1 MAINFPAGLIYL
13 RYQFIKDLPVPI
25 RFLRNASI
33 KTKLMV
39 SMAACMLLFV
49 VISAVLS
56 VTLTAEG
63 LRQRAVQQELPAVIG
78 EIRNDV
84 RREIAVPLAMSLG
97 LANNTLLYQWETDGL
112 PDEGVAAW
120 QAYAQQLKKVSNAT
134 LVFWASDS
142 TAKFFNDKGFDR
154 MLEKTGTQDDWL
166 PKFLA
171 GGKPFELNL
180 DHDVS
185 MNKTM
190 LFINARV
197 DTGAGKLAVAGMG
210 LSVEQ
215 MANTVREYKVG
226 ESGFVYM
233 VRGDGNVVIHRDTK
247 VADGKHLLKDMP
259 GFTPEIAGK
268 LLNNA
273 EFAHVIVDGDGG
285 KRLVASSF
293 MPELSLYLIA
303 DVPEAEI
310 LGGLA
315 RSATIAALVA
325 GLIGGGIGLFIIFLV
340 SRAITAPVARAA
352 VMLNEIADGN
362 GDLTR
367 RMAVESRDEV
377 GALAE
382 GFNRFV
388 SSLNRTM
395 TNVRTSTNA
404 IAEASSE
411 IAAGNMNLSA
421 RTESQASSLE
431 ETAATMEE
439 LTSTVKQNAENAR
452 QANQLV
458 MAASGQA
465 EKGGAVVGEVV
476 QTMGSITDSSRRIA
490 DIISVI
496 DGIAFQTNILALNA
510 AVEAARAGEQ
520 GRGFAVVATEV
531 RNLAQ
536 RSAAAAREIK
546 ELINDSVGK
555 VEAGSRLVDAAGATM
570 HDIVTSV
577 KQVADLMG
585 EIASASNEQSHG
597 ITQVNQSIVEMD
609 NVTQQNAALVE
620 EAAAAAGALQQE
632 SARLAEVVAVFTL
645 EETEA
650 PVRAPVAFAAPVRP
664 VIASPAAQRK
674 AKAAPRI
681 EAENWEEF

>member
-1 MAINFPAGLIYL
+1 MA
-13 RYQFIKDLPVPI
+13 V

-33 KTKLMV
+33 KTKLMF
-39 SMAACMLLFV
+39 SMAGCMLLFV
-49 VISAVLS
+49 LISAVLS
-56 VTLTAEG
+56 VTLTAKS
-63 LRQRAVQQELPAVIG
+63 LRQRAVDQELPAVVG

-84 RREIAVPLAMSLG
+84 RREIAVPLAMSLA
-97 LANNTLLYQWETDGL
+97 LANNSYLFGWEQEGL
-112 PDEGVAAW
+112 PDTGLPAW
-120 QAYAQQLKKVSNAT
+120 QAYAQKLKNAGKAT
-134 LVFWASDS
+134 MIFWASAS
-142 TAKFFNDKGFDR
+142 NGRFMTDKGLDR
-154 MLEKTGTQDDWL
+154 TLDLAGGQDDWM

-171 GGKPFELNL
+171 TGKPFELNL
-180 DHDVS
+180 DHDVTL
-185 MNKTM
+185 KQTM

-197 DTGAGKLAVAGMG
+197 EAGEGKLAVAGMG
-210 LSVEQ
+210 LSVED
-215 MANTVREYKVG
+215 MARKVREYRIGK
-226 ESGFVYM
+226 SGYVYM
-233 VRGDGNVVIHRDTK
+233 VRGDGNVVVHRDTAL
-247 VADGKHLLKDMP
+247 ADGKHVLKDLP
-259 GFTPEIAGK
+259 GFTPELSSA
-268 LLNNA
+268 LLRGA
-273 EFAHVIVDGDGG
+273 EFSHATIDTKDGP
-285 KRLVASSF
+285 RLVASSF
-293 MPELSLYLIA
+293 VPELGLYVIA
-303 DVPEAEI
+303 EVPEAEV

-315 RSATIAALVA
+315 RAATIAALIA
-325 GLIGGGIGLFIIFLV
+325 GLAGGGIGLFVIFLV
-340 SRAITAPVARAA
+340 SRAIAAPVARAA
-352 VMLNEIADGN
+352 GMLNEIADGN

-367 RMAVESRDEV
+367 RMTVETRDEV

-395 TNVRTSTNA
+395 TEVRSSTNA
-404 IAEASSE
+404 IAEASGE

-439 LTSTVKQNAENAR
+439 LTSTVRQNAENAR

-465 EKGGAVVGEVV
+465 EKGGSVVGEVV

-536 RSAAAAREIK
+536 RSAAAAKEIK
-546 ELINDSVGK
+546 ELINDSVEK
-555 VEAGSRLVDAAGATM
+555 VEAGSRLVDTAGATM
-570 HDIVTSV
+570 SEIVTSV
-577 KQVADLMG
+577 KRVADLMG

-597 ITQVNQSIVEMD
+597 IGQVNQSITEMD
-609 NVTQQNAALVE
+609 DVTQQNAALVE
-620 EAAAAAGALQQE
+620 EAAAAAGALREQ

-645 EETEA
+645 EEEA
-650 PVRAPVAFAAPVRP
+650 AVRAPARVPAPAPKPALAR
-664 VIASPAAQRK
+664 PAARK
-674 AKAAPRI
+674 QTEDW
-681 EAENWEEF
+681 EAF